1 MWKELYR
8 FLLLRILSNWSDKRD
23 LEHFQQDAKTF
34 DICTISSAIVEDA
47 VMRGW

>member
-23 LEHFQQDAKTF
+23 LEQLQQDAKTF